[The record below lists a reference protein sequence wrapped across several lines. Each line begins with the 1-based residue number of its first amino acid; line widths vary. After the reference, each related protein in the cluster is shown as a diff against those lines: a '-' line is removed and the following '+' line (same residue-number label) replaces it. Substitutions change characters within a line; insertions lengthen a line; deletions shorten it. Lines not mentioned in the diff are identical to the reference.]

1 MIYAK
6 RNILF
11 QITSKLAKKLGFVG
25 TIIIKVFD
33 SLHHK
38 LFILKLQTSY
48 LGFQESRGVLLT
60 LFDLKSA
67 AELPEVQILDAITER
82 ILVSVIVAKFRY
94 QVPAEV
100 SRIFDRLQ
108 ETLKN
113 LVSTP
118 KIRVSESRRI
128 FQDKEFSVISF

>member
-25 TIIIKVFD
+25 TIIKVFD

-67 AELPEVQILDAITER
+67 AELPEVQILDAITEL

-94 QVPAEV
+94 QVPADV

-108 ETLKN
+108 ETLN

-128 FQDKEFSVISF
+128 FQNKEFLAISF

>member
-25 TIIIKVFD
+25 TIIKVFD
-33 SLHHK
+33 SPHHK

-48 LGFQESRGVLLT
+48 LGFQESRGVLT

-118 KIRVSESRRI
+118 KVRVSESRRI
-128 FQDKEFSVISF
+128 FQDKEFLAI

>member
-25 TIIIKVFD
+25 TIIKVFD

-67 AELPEVQILDAITER
+67 AELPKVQILDAITER

-108 ETLKN
+108 ETLKIW
-113 LVSTP
+113 SRPP
-118 KIRVSESRRI
+118 K
-128 FQDKEFSVISF
+128 

>member
-25 TIIIKVFD
+25 TIIKVFD

-48 LGFQESRGVLLT
+48 LGFQESRGVLT